1 MQLCG
6 ALAVFQAEQGPR
18 DNNPDHRDLTN
29 KSWVTSSEQDHQ
41 EKSCDRVT

>member
-1 MQLCG
+1 MQLCS

-18 DNNPDHRDLTN
+18 DDNPDHRGLTN

-41 EKSCDRVT
+41 KKSRDRVM